1 MRTLNRFLQLVYST
15 LILFLGPLG
24 AMSASVKLA
33 WDPNPETDLG
43 GYYIYFGTNTLDRM
57 DVGQD
62 TSVTLSNLVAGSRYT
77 IYATAYNS
85 AGLES
90 EPSESVFFTP
100 AVEVAEPVL
109 SMQAVNGEIVISGS
123 ATPQQRLFLQAATSL
138 NSPEW
143 ITVQTITPGIDGAV
157 RIQLMEHL
165 LNPRRFYR
173 LAVAP

>member
-1 MRTLNRFLQLVYST
+1 MSLRTGKIAIILLMNLAVAKGFGASAT
-15 LILFLGPLG
+15 LI
-24 AMSASVKLA
+24 
-33 WDPNPETDLG
+33 WDPNPEADLA
-43 GYYIYFGTNTLDRM
+43 GYYVYFGTNSMDRIQ
-57 DVGQD
+57 VGKQ
-62 TSVTLSNLVAGSRYT
+62 TTITLSNLVAGSRYT

-90 EPSESVFFTP
+90 EPSESVFYTP
-100 AVEVAEPVL
+100 AVEVADPVL